1 MINDYLQRTTE
12 LPDEVIH
19 LLYSA
24 NRWEAK
30 RDIENTLQQQTTI
43 IVDRYVYSGVVFTA
57 AKGIDMDW
65 CKAPDRGLP
74 QPDAVI
80 FLDIDVETA
89 AKRGN
94 YGEERYEMTDF
105 QRQVREKYSLLR
117 EPQWLMVDASRSAA
131 EVEEELYS
139 LALGII
145 TAAKHTP
152 LGTLDW

>member
-94 YGEERYEMTDF
+94 YGEERYE
-105 QRQVREKYSLLR
+105 
-117 EPQWLMVDASRSAA
+117 PQWLMVDASRSAA